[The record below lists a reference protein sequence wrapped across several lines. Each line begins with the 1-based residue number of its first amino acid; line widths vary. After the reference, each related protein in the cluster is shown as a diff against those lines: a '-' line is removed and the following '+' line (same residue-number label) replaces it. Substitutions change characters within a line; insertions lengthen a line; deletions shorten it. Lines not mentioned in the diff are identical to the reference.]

1 MSSVLAA
8 TPAADNAASREAAK
22 APVAARQNGPKRA
35 KLRINPYVWYVIP
48 GVLAFLVVIG
58 GSFGATI
65 YTSFTTWNGLG
76 TAKFV
81 GFKNYITLM
90 GDEVFWQSFL
100 HAGVFVVTMA
110 LIPSALGLFVAALLF
125 DYIAPRFG
133 ARISAAM
140 RAMFF
145 VPQII
150 PITVSGVLWVWLL
163 SPNDGVINTILRNI
177 GASNVA
183 LNWLGDPQY
192 AIWAVSAMLIWIQ
205 IGYSIVIFMS
215 GLSRLDPSL
224 SEAAQLDG
232 ASWFQRFR
240 MITFFQVRPEL
251 SVVLLTTTVAALK
264 VFAPVYVM
272 TQGGPGNATT
282 VPAFFSYYQFFTTT
296 KVGYGSAVAT
306 VLALILTVIAIVILN
321 VQNRQGDNK

>member
-8 TPAADNAASREAAK
+8 APAADSAASGK
-22 APVAARQNGPKRA
+22 TVTAPAARPRSTKRA
-35 KLRINPYVWYVIP
+35 TRRVNPYVWYVIP

-65 YTSFTTWNGLG
+65 YTSFTSWNGLG

-81 GFKNYITLM
+81 GLKNYITLM

-100 HAGVFVVTMA
+100 HAGVFVITMA

-177 GASNVA
+177 GASNIA
-183 LNWLGDPQY
+183 LNWLGDPKY

-215 GLSRLDPSL
+215 GLSRLDPSM

-232 ASWFQRFR
+232 ATWFQRFR

-321 VQNRQGDNK
+321 VQNRQGENQ